1 MRNRVSFKIFSIAL
15 CLVVVLVVV
24 AALSSRNISRV
35 RDELVATA
43 EYYIPLE
50 QASSR
55 VTFLELEQD
64 AIYQRILLLYA
75 GARDRAAIEAQK
87 QLFEAR
93 GQKVDEE
100 MHAAT
105 RLVEQG
111 LQQAT
116 GQEERLEFTRL
127 QPLFRGLER
136 QHQDLHDLVL
146 KIEDRLERNDENG
159 ARALEEVE
167 QREQREFDEAVGAIR
182 TELEKLSHDSSLQA
196 ANDEQRILQLNL
208 LITIAAAI
216 VGLLLAALITSGL
229 VRPIRRLLAGTQ
241 AIQKGDL
248 ETEIPV
254 TSSDEIGLLTESF
267 NSMVGE
273 LRVKER
279 IKATFGKYVDPR
291 IVEGLIGPAGATSL
305 EADRRVVTVFF
316 SDIAGFTSISERLTP
331 AGLVK
336 LINHYFTRMDEP
348 IVRHGGI
355 VDKYIGD
362 SIMAFW
368 GPPFVSETEHAR
380 LACLAALEQFDQLED
395 FQRTVPEL
403 IGLRRDVPVVGIRIG
418 IATGDVVVGNIG
430 SDRTMGYTVMGDTVN
445 LASRLEG
452 ASKLY
457 GTRMLIS
464 QETQRLAA
472 DAVETREVDSIRVVG
487 KSEPIRVF
495 ELLARTGTL
504 APALAE
510 MRSHFEQGLRAY
522 RQRAWDEATKQFT
535 TCLKLVPQDGPS
547 ALFLKRIQ
555 AFAISPPPEHWDGVW
570 TMTEK

>member
-1 MRNRVSFKIFSIAL
+1 MRNRVAFKIFSIAL

-43 EYYIPLE
+43 TYYIPLE

-64 AIYQRILLLYA
+64 TIYQRIRLLYA
-75 GARDRAAIEAQK
+75 SARDRAAIEEQK
-87 QLFEAR
+87 QLFEVR
-93 GQKVDEE
+93 GQKIDEE
-100 MHAAT
+100 VHAAT
-105 RLVEQG
+105 RLIEQG

-116 GQEERLEFTRL
+116 DQVERLEFTRL
-127 QPLFRGLER
+127 QPLFHTLER

-146 KIEDRLERNDENG
+146 KIEGRLEHNDENG
-159 ARALEEVE
+159 VLALEEIE
-167 QREQREFDEAVGAIR
+167 QREQREFDDAVAAIR
-182 TELEKLSHDSSLQA
+182 TELEKRDSSLQA

-229 VRPIRRLLAGTQ
+229 VRPIRRLLVGTQ

-267 NSMVGE
+267 NSMVVE

-291 IVEGLIGPAGATSL
+291 IVEELIGPAGAKTL

-368 GPPFVSETEHAR
+368 GPPFVSETDHAR

-403 IGLRRDVPVVGIRIG
+403 IGLRKDVPVVGIRIG

-430 SDRTMGYTVMGDTVN
+430 SDRSMGYTVMGDTVN
-445 LASRLEG
+445 LASRLES

-472 DAVETREVDSIRVVG
+472 DAVETREVDSIRVMG

-504 APALAE
+504 DPALAE
-510 MRSHFEQGLRAY
+510 MRTHFEQGLRAY
-522 RQRAWDEATKQFT
+522 RQRAWDEAADKFK

-555 AFAISPPPEHWDGVW
+555 TFAISSPPENWDGVW